1 MARDPTDRP
10 GRPTAFLPAD
20 EKRRVEAAIRGA
32 ERRTSAEIRVVVSRK
47 VKGDPLDAARRLFA
61 RLKMHET
68 RERNGVLILLAVA
81 ERRFAIYG
89 DEGIHQHL
97 GQDGWERVR
106 DGMADRFRRG
116 EFADGLVYAVEAVGR
131 VLAEAFPWQEGDENE
146 LPDAVVEE

>member
-10 GRPTAFLPAD
+10 DRPTAFLSAD
-20 EKRRVEAAIRGA
+20 EKNRVEAAIRAA

-47 VKGDPLDAARRLFA
+47 AKGDPLDAARRLFA
-61 RLKMHET
+61 RLNMHET
-68 RERNGVLILLAVA
+68 KERNGVLILLAVA

-89 DEGIHQHL
+89 DEGIHRHL

-106 DGMADRFRRG
+106 DGMAERFRNG
-116 EFADGLVYAVEAVGR
+116 DFAGGLVYAVEAVGR
-131 VLAEAFPWQEGDENE
+131 VLAEAFPWQEDDENE